1 MFKKHLPV
9 IILLSIYAISWIVLI
24 GIFTKESK
32 NGNTEVK
39 SFSSSEILA
48 LNEEEKNNKENEE
61 TVNQNNNKQELVL
74 SSGEEE
80 IVANNSKVSQAEAK
94 AKPTKITEIKKA
106 EPKGTIAIKEPT
118 VVTNNYKGYETIGKI
133 EAPSIG
139 LDLPI
144 LKYQSVAGMEI
155 APCLVYSKGEFNKSG
170 LMYITGHNYRNGKL
184 FSNNNNLKLGDT
196 ITVTLLDGSKRSY
209 KVTDKFT
216 TSPSDVSYLKEE
228 ADGSPKVILQSCT
241 DDERSRIIII
251 AK

>member
-80 IVANNSKVSQAEAK
+80 IVADNSKVSQAEAK

-184 FSNNNNLKLGDT
+184 FSNN
-196 ITVTLLDGSKRSY
+196 
-209 KVTDKFT
+209 
-216 TSPSDVSYLKEE
+216 
-228 ADGSPKVILQSCT
+228 SCS
-241 DDERSRIIII
+241 EF
-251 AK
+251 